1 MPTYDIAFAKK
12 FAEVSAGMVS
22 RELEDNEARRV
33 VAYISRLSMEL
44 SLKSF
49 LECAD
54 IPVVEIRKHWHKL
67 RDLLAEVDKC
77 EIETEFSLGNR
88 RWVPASSIRSI
99 DIRFMGYTVNLGV
112 ILEAED
118 HGASIYPNEIRYGE
132 MPKDFPPE
140 ALSAAAVKLA
150 EWVQT
155 QSKVAR
161 RK

>member
-12 FAEVSAGMVS
+12 FAEVSAGMIAC
-22 RELEDNEARRV
+22 ELEDNEARRV

-44 SLKSF
+44 SLKAF
-49 LECAD
+49 LECAGT
-54 IPVVEIRKHWHKL
+54 PVVKIREHGHKL
-67 RDLLAEVDKC
+67 RALLAEVDKC
-77 EIETEFSLGNR
+77 EIETEFSPGDR
-88 RWVPASSIRSI
+88 RWVPASSIRSS
-99 DIRFMGYTVNLGV
+99 DIGFMGYTVNLSV

-118 HGASIYPNEIRYGE
+118 HGASNYPNEFRYGE

-150 EWVQT
+150 EWAET

-161 RK
+161 RQ